1 MNGPPPGP
9 PRPTPPPRWRML
21 GPGLAMLVLGGVG
34 LVVSTSR
41 PDAPQAP
48 VPQEPAPGPMRS
60 AAPLP
65 PPRPA
70 SSPPAPVTQTS
81 EATEPEDTATRAQRE
96 AARESARQYR
106 AGRFNAFFRKAAF
119 IEEFSRQGPTRI
131 HGLREELADPS
142 ALRQLAADARFL
154 EDKPEPVLERM
165 AMIDLLFELAP
176 SEPAAR
182 DAMTSLALSPIDRGL
197 PDSVKKGLV
206 GEKYDLLF
214 RLAQV
219 DRQLAVDTFAKLE
232 SPKLKNLLREALI
245 AGLAESGASPDEVQ
259 RMTAHL

>member
-9 PRPTPPPRWRML
+9 PRPKPPHRWRML
-21 GPGLAMLVLGGVG
+21 GPGLAMLVLAGAG
-34 LVVSTSR
+34 LVVSSTRPTS
-41 PDAPQAP
+41 PQT
-48 VPQEPAPGPMRS
+48 PAPPEPPIAPSPTPRV
-60 AAPLP
+60 AAP
-65 PPRPA
+65 PPRPIPSA
-70 SSPPAPVTQTS
+70 PVPPA
-81 EATEPEDTATRAQRE
+81 EAPQPEDTATPEQRE
-96 AARESARQYR
+96 AAREAAREYR

-119 IEEFSRQGPTRI
+119 MEEFARQGLTRI
-131 HGLREELADPS
+131 RGLRDELADPS
-142 ALRQLAADARFL
+142 ALRQLPPDARFL
-154 EDKPEPVLERM
+154 ENKPEPVLERM

-176 SEPAAR
+176 SEPSAR